1 MRDRI
6 LREVP
11 EKRERCVKHFQMTQK
26 GMAAAVYPAPVH
38 YEEDGQWKEIDNRLE
53 AVQEDGREV
62 YRNLASAVRVSFA
75 KESDT
80 KELVTIEKD
89 GKKILWGLS
98 PFLHT
103 KSTRNVN
110 YEGEISTFR
119 VLEKEDFWK
128 EAEMLDMK
136 VSVLEEEE
144 SEEDEIRK
152 MMCVPHLN
160 GEGVY
165 EEILPGIDLHYSI
178 QGEQLKENIRLNRKE
193 AAEQELSFQLTH
205 PGMELRSEE
214 DGGLGLYDSENQ
226 ESGRIFRL
234 VKPYM
239 YDAAGNQSLQ
249 VEFQVEIGTE
259 SSVIKVVPDR
269 EWMQD
274 TERVYPIVIDPMTET
289 SKTKGNIE
297 DTYVFTGGNVP
308 ENPGNVYAYG
318 SFVVG
323 RSDELGKMRALLRFR
338 DLPDIGKGSIIYGAT
353 MYIWQFEY
361 SSYSN
366 PELPLLAYEVKN
378 SWDEKS
384 VRWGNQPAVD
394 GAILD
399 YKKVKQVIN
408 GNTVSITPI
417 GFNVTRL
424 VRQWYNT
431 GKNYGIMVKSKYE
444 DDENLANRAYA
455 RFYASDSPSISSE
468 QFPSGVFYYRNVNG
482 LEDYQS
488 YHEQSAGR
496 AGIGYTNDF
505 TGNVVWSHLDVA
517 TEGGPMTTEI
527 RHVYNSSEADTSS
540 RMGYGWRLSSQQE
553 LKESGIKDYPYVYI
567 DEDGTKHYFYK
578 DTNDGNKLKDEDG
591 LGLTITVTSSSE
603 HDRYRTME
611 TKDKVKYIF
620 GQDGFLR
627 FIEDLNGNSVKH
639 QYGPNSAG
647 NYLGYI
653 TDASGGF
660 LNIIYS
666 TDEGKS
672 KITAIQDSKGRE
684 IRYGYDAQGNL
695 TSITYPDGSKSQF
708 TYDSSHKLLSVT
720 NPDGYRVNYE
730 YTNDFQVPR
739 VSKVSETGQKN
750 APGQELKISYEN
762 GNTTIFEEPGLDG
775 QMEHPG
781 DNKKTTWHFDNMG
794 RPTDVLDADGFA
806 NNYSYYTSGMKNH
819 KLSKDGSVQKTVYG
833 LLRNP
838 TFDPSHGDG
847 GWYTCRMSDGKRGA
861 ITHADGY
868 IGTKSAKL
876 TKTELTSEEGICQDV
891 HLSAG
896 TYTLSAYVKTESLN
910 PENQEQGAVVSVIRA
925 DRTRIMGERCIDYV
939 TDKNVDDGWE
949 RLVLTFQLPAEE
961 TISVFVGMT
970 RARGTLLV
978 SGVQLETGNVANE
991 LNLIHNPGFER
1002 CTNEAPDQWEFHP
1015 AASGVKSVM
1024 TADKGR
1030 CAVLNG
1036 QMEQNL
1042 HLMQGINITGEE
1054 GDIFNLSCWVKGFG
1068 IPEKHFSLSAAVIY
1082 TDDSV
1087 KWHHFQCN
1095 PNIKGWQFVSN
1106 TFSTDDQNEGA
1117 KKTYKAI
1124 HVYLMY
1130 YNQVN
1135 QVLFKGVQL
1144 VRDDGESYQYDDDGN
1159 LINAVS
1165 AAEKE
1170 SFSYD
1175 KKGSLTKMGSVDGTG
1190 FEYRYDTKNHL
1201 TQAANSEGVRYR
1213 FTYNDKGQPI
1223 RMTADGGKHLGAV
1236 IPGRVYY
1243 IREKVSGNYLDVRN
1257 SETANGTVVQLC
1269 TFFGFAAQKWKLI
1282 DGKDGYLQFEPL
1294 CSPGYRLDL
1303 NGKSDAEGEKI
1314 QIYGNNNT
1322 DAQKWKLY
1330 PNADG
1335 SFQITNKATKDK
1347 KALTNGPKST
1357 TSGQPVQSYTRKEGN
1372 EHQDWYFEPADE
1384 GTVSAAPRSGGIYHI
1399 RVRHSGQYIDVKNA
1413 SAAVGTQAVQFNYNG
1428 GMNQQY
1434 RLLPYDGTYYQLEP
1448 VHAPGK
1454 VLAKSGTN
1462 DRGFSILSLETA
1474 MSGAANQLFRFEEV
1488 SPGNGYA
1495 IICKDGNLSLDVMDY
1510 SHQKLADIILT
1521 AHQSNSQVNKW
1532 WILEECS
1539 ERMESSMTYTSDYKQ
1554 PKTITDSRGNTVHYE
1569 YDDKNRL
1576 LTKLTDAKG
1585 NATSYAYDANTDK
1598 MTEVVR
1604 MVDGKEVKVS
1614 YTYEN
1619 EKVTSISHN
1628 GFTYD
1633 YAYDPF
1639 GNLESVSIGGR
1650 ELERTTLRSRNGLAD
1665 RITYATGEAVRNE
1678 YNPEEQLAAQ
1688 YLITADGREEKLF
1701 ENTYDSCGK
1710 IARHKDLCSGV
1721 TSTYQYDLIG
1731 RMVGTDRSDGMK
1743 LRKVYDE
1750 KNRVKGYTYQKDRVG
1765 HEVEFLYG
1773 DVEKQQK
1780 PGLGYGIKING
1791 AQKIA
1796 YEYDALGRV
1805 IRTHNHFSDMNTSTQ
1820 EYTYVSGKEAGVTT
1834 NLVASVRE
1842 GNRAESY
1849 TYDACGN
1856 VETMVERSADGSERK
1871 IRYYYDAL
1879 NQLVREDNQKQN
1891 QTICYTYDVGGN
1903 MVRRDEYRYTENP
1916 VITEAPRKSD
1926 TFKYQTGGWRDQL
1939 RFYNGQAI
1947 TYDAMGN
1954 PLQYLGMQME
1964 WEKGHQLRHITGA
1977 GLDMY
1982 CMYND
1987 SGKRIRKTVN
1997 GVTTD
2002 FYLDGSAILMQTS
2015 SDGSRI
2021 DFFYDD
2027 KGNVFAMKYQN
2038 EMYFYR
2044 KNLFGDILGILDS
2057 HGTELVKYEYNSWGK
2072 LLNLT
2077 DYSSNGLGRRNPFRF
2092 KGYYYDEELGMYYL
2106 NSRYYDPETGRF
2118 VNADDFEMIDGSNH
2132 HILENNLF
2140 AYCFN
2145 NPANMIDDT
2154 GYWPKWAANL
2164 VKVGIGALA
2173 IGIGVAA
2180 TVATGGAAAPV
2191 LVASLKIAATSAV
2204 IGAAVGAGTSAI
2216 NYRILT
2222 GSWNGSGKIVL
2233 SGAVNGA
2240 ASGFMWGGISAGATF
2255 TTVASKGV
2263 KVQRIG
2269 KLKPTNK
2276 SGNGY
2281 RGVQYKNQRGSLKSF
2296 ELHSPHNS
2304 GPHQQWHWQ
2313 RNTWNPKTGGITG
2326 RSIRWT
2332 LFGRRF

>member
-53 AVQEDGREV
+53 AVQENGREV

-128 EAEMLDMK
+128 EEEMLDMK

-627 FIEDLNGNSVKH
+627 FIEDLDGNSVKH

-647 NYLGYI
+647 NFLAYV
-653 TDASGGF
+653 TDAAGGT
-660 LNIIYS
+660 LNAVYS
-666 TDEGKS
+666 TDATYS
-672 KITAIQDSKGRE
+672 RLTAIQDTKGRE

-708 TYDSSHKLLSVT
+708 TYDGSHKLLSVT

-730 YTNDFQVPR
+730 YTNDFRVPR

-775 QMEHPG
+775 QMERPG

-991 LNLIHNPGFER
+991 LNLIDNPGFER
-1002 CTNEAPDQWEFHP
+1002 CTNDVPDNWGFH
-1015 AASGVKSVM
+1015 AAATGNKSM
-1024 TADKGR
+1024 ITADKGR

-1036 QMEQNL
+1036 QMEQQL
-1042 HLMQGINITGEE
+1042 HLSQAVNISGQE
-1054 GDIFNLSCWVKGFG
+1054 GDIFNLSCWVNGFG
-1068 IPEKHFSLSAAVIY
+1068 IPDKQFSVDAAVIY
-1082 TDDSV
+1082 TDGTV
-1087 KWHHFQCN
+1087 KWHQLQCN

-1117 KKTYKAI
+1117 KKSYKAI
-1124 HVYLMY
+1124 HIYLTY
-1130 YNQVN
+1130 HNQVN

-1175 KKGSLTKMGSVDGTG
+1175 KKGSLTKMGSIDGTG

-1243 IREKVSGNYLDVRN
+1243 IREKVSGNYLDVKGGEAN
-1257 SETANGTVVQLC
+1257 NAVTAQLYTFNGS
-1269 TFFGFAAQKWKLI
+1269 AAQKWKLI
-1282 DGKDGYLQFEPL
+1282 DGKDGYMQFEPL
-1294 CSPGYRLDL
+1294 CGSGYRLDL
-1303 NGKSDAEGEKI
+1303 NNKSEAEGEKI

-1322 DAQKWKLY
+1322 DAQKWKLH

-1335 SFQITNKATKDK
+1335 SFQITSKATKDK

-1357 TSGQPVQSYTRKEGN
+1357 TSGQPVQSYTRKEEN

-1384 GTVSAAPRSGGIYHI
+1384 GTVSAVPKAGGIYHI

-1413 SAAVGTQAVQFNYNG
+1413 STAAGTQAVQFNYNG

-1488 SPGNGYA
+1488 SPGNGY
-1495 IICKDGNLSLDVMDY
+1495 
-1510 SHQKLADIILT
+1510 
-1521 AHQSNSQVNKW
+1521 
-1532 WILEECS
+1532 
-1539 ERMESSMTYTSDYKQ
+1539 
-1554 PKTITDSRGNTVHYE
+1554 
-1569 YDDKNRL
+1569 
-1576 LTKLTDAKG
+1576 
-1585 NATSYAYDANTDK
+1585 
-1598 MTEVVR
+1598 
-1604 MVDGKEVKVS
+1604 
-1614 YTYEN
+1614 
-1619 EKVTSISHN
+1619 
-1628 GFTYD
+1628 
-1633 YAYDPF
+1633 
-1639 GNLESVSIGGR
+1639 
-1650 ELERTTLRSRNGLAD
+1650 
-1665 RITYATGEAVRNE
+1665 
-1678 YNPEEQLAAQ
+1678 
-1688 YLITADGREEKLF
+1688 
-1701 ENTYDSCGK
+1701 
-1710 IARHKDLCSGV
+1710 
-1721 TSTYQYDLIG
+1721 
-1731 RMVGTDRSDGMK
+1731 
-1743 LRKVYDE
+1743 
-1750 KNRVKGYTYQKDRVG
+1750 TYQKDRVG
-1765 HEVEFLYG
+1765 HEVEFHYG

-1805 IRTHNHFSDMNTSTQ
+1805 IRTHNHFSDTNTSTK

-1926 TFKYQTGGWRDQL
+1926 TFEYQTGGWRDQL

-1954 PLQYLGMQME
+1954 PIQYRGMQME
-1964 WEKGHQLRHITGA
+1964 WEQGHQLKHITGV

-1982 CMYND
+1982 CRYND

-2106 NSRYYDPETGRF
+2106 NSRYYDPEVGRF
-2118 VNADDFEMIDGSNH
+2118 ISPDTTD
-2132 HILENNLF
+2132 ILEVQDDLYDKNLY
-2140 AYCFN
+2140 AYCDN
-2145 NPANMIDDT
+2145 NPVMRIDSSGAVWHLAVGAVVGVATQFVAD
-2154 GYWPKWAANL
+2154 
-2164 VKVGIGALA
+2164 VGIGLATGSSFGEVISSLSLVDYAAAA
-2173 IGIGVAA
+2173 IG
-2180 TVATGGAAAPV
+2180 GA
-2191 LVASLKIAATSAV
+2191 I
-2204 IGAAVGAGTSAI
+2204 
-2216 NYRILT
+2216 
-2222 GSWNGSGKIVL
+2222 
-2233 SGAVNGA
+2233 A
-2240 ASGFMWGGISAGATF
+2240 ASGIGFAGAVVANATLGG
-2255 TTVASKGV
+2255 TTYLANCSYKGV
-2263 KVQRIG
+2263 KSNKKDFIASTVIG
-2269 KLKPTNK
+2269 GVAGAIGG
-2276 SGNGY
+2276 SGANGKNM
-2281 RGVQYKNQRGSLKSF
+2281 RGVYSRSKQVINATKSVRKQAMYKAKVTGIKQNITKST
-2296 ELHSPHNS
+2296 
-2304 GPHQQWHWQ
+2304 G
-2313 RNTWNPKTGGITG
+2313 KTVLAGIVSNVSNFF
-2326 RSIRWT
+2326 RRWFT
-2332 LFGRRF
+2332 KSDA

>member
-627 FIEDLNGNSVKH
+627 FIEDLDGNSVKH

-647 NYLGYI
+647 NFLAYV
-653 TDASGGF
+653 TDAAGGT
-660 LNIIYS
+660 LNAVYS
-666 TDEGKS
+666 TDATYS
-672 KITAIQDSKGRE
+672 RLTAIQDTKGRE

-708 TYDSSHKLLSVT
+708 TYDGSHKLLSVT

-730 YTNDFQVPR
+730 YTNDFRVPR

-775 QMEHPG
+775 QMERPG

-991 LNLIHNPGFER
+991 LNLIDNPGFER
-1002 CTNEAPDQWEFHP
+1002 CTNDVPDNWGFH
-1015 AASGVKSVM
+1015 AAATGNKSM
-1024 TADKGR
+1024 ITADKGR

-1036 QMEQNL
+1036 QMEQQL
-1042 HLMQGINITGEE
+1042 HLSQAVNISGQE
-1054 GDIFNLSCWVKGFG
+1054 GDIFNLSCWVNGFG
-1068 IPEKHFSLSAAVIY
+1068 IPDKQFSVDAAVIY
-1082 TDDSV
+1082 TDGTV
-1087 KWHHFQCN
+1087 KWHQLQCN

-1117 KKTYKAI
+1117 KKSYKAI
-1124 HVYLMY
+1124 HIYLTY
-1130 YNQVN
+1130 HNQVN

-1175 KKGSLTKMGSVDGTG
+1175 KKGSLTKMGSIDGTG

-1243 IREKVSGNYLDVRN
+1243 IREKVSGNYLDVKGGEAN
-1257 SETANGTVVQLC
+1257 NAVTAQLYTFNGS
-1269 TFFGFAAQKWKLI
+1269 AAQKWKLI
-1282 DGKDGYLQFEPL
+1282 DGKDGYMQFEPL
-1294 CSPGYRLDL
+1294 CGSGYRLDL
-1303 NGKSDAEGEKI
+1303 NNKSEAEGEKI

-1322 DAQKWKLY
+1322 DAQKWKLH

-1335 SFQITNKATKDK
+1335 SFQITSKATKDK

-1357 TSGQPVQSYTRKEGN
+1357 TSGQPVQSYTRKEEN

-1384 GTVSAAPRSGGIYHI
+1384 GIVSAAPRSGGIYHI

-1488 SPGNGYA
+1488 SPGNGY
-1495 IICKDGNLSLDVMDY
+1495 
-1510 SHQKLADIILT
+1510 
-1521 AHQSNSQVNKW
+1521 
-1532 WILEECS
+1532 
-1539 ERMESSMTYTSDYKQ
+1539 
-1554 PKTITDSRGNTVHYE
+1554 
-1569 YDDKNRL
+1569 
-1576 LTKLTDAKG
+1576 
-1585 NATSYAYDANTDK
+1585 
-1598 MTEVVR
+1598 
-1604 MVDGKEVKVS
+1604 
-1614 YTYEN
+1614 
-1619 EKVTSISHN
+1619 
-1628 GFTYD
+1628 
-1633 YAYDPF
+1633 
-1639 GNLESVSIGGR
+1639 
-1650 ELERTTLRSRNGLAD
+1650 
-1665 RITYATGEAVRNE
+1665 
-1678 YNPEEQLAAQ
+1678 
-1688 YLITADGREEKLF
+1688 
-1701 ENTYDSCGK
+1701 
-1710 IARHKDLCSGV
+1710 
-1721 TSTYQYDLIG
+1721 
-1731 RMVGTDRSDGMK
+1731 
-1743 LRKVYDE
+1743 
-1750 KNRVKGYTYQKDRVG
+1750 TYQKDRVG
-1765 HEVEFLYG
+1765 HEVEFHYG

-1805 IRTHNHFSDMNTSTQ
+1805 IRTHNHFSDTNTSTQ

-1891 QTICYTYDVGGN
+1891 KTICYTYDVGGN

-1916 VITEAPRKSD
+1916 VITEAQRKSD
-1926 TFKYQTGGWRDQL
+1926 TFEYQTGGWRDQL

-2106 NSRYYDPETGRF
+2106 NSRYYDPEVGRF
-2118 VNADDFEMIDGSNH
+2118 ISPDTTD
-2132 HILENNLF
+2132 ILEVQDDLYDKNLY
-2140 AYCFN
+2140 AYCDN
-2145 NPANMIDDT
+2145 NPVMRIDSSGAVWHLAVGAVVGVATQFVAD
-2154 GYWPKWAANL
+2154 
-2164 VKVGIGALA
+2164 VGIGLATGSSFGEVISSLSLVDYAAAA
-2173 IGIGVAA
+2173 IG
-2180 TVATGGAAAPV
+2180 GA
-2191 LVASLKIAATSAV
+2191 I
-2204 IGAAVGAGTSAI
+2204 
-2216 NYRILT
+2216 
-2222 GSWNGSGKIVL
+2222 
-2233 SGAVNGA
+2233 A
-2240 ASGFMWGGISAGATF
+2240 ASGIGFAGAVVANATLGG
-2255 TTVASKGV
+2255 TTYLANCSYKGV
-2263 KVQRIG
+2263 KSNKKDFIASTVIG
-2269 KLKPTNK
+2269 GVAGAIGG
-2276 SGNGY
+2276 SGANGKNM
-2281 RGVQYKNQRGSLKSF
+2281 RGVYSRSKQVINATKSVRKQAMYKAKVTGIKQNITKST
-2296 ELHSPHNS
+2296 
-2304 GPHQQWHWQ
+2304 G
-2313 RNTWNPKTGGITG
+2313 KTVLAGIVSNVSNFF
-2326 RSIRWT
+2326 RRWFT
-2332 LFGRRF
+2332 KSDA

>member
-53 AVQEDGREV
+53 AVQENGREV

-505 TGNVVWSHLDVA
+505 TGNVVWSHLDMA

-540 RMGYGWRLSSQQE
+540 RMGHGWRLSSQQE

-591 LGLTITVTSSSE
+591 MGLTITVTSSSE

-627 FIEDLNGNSVKH
+627 FIEDLDGNSVKH

-647 NYLGYI
+647 NFLAYV
-653 TDASGGF
+653 TDAAGGT
-660 LNIIYS
+660 LNAVYS
-666 TDEGKS
+666 TDATYS
-672 KITAIQDSKGRE
+672 RLTAIQDTKGRE

-708 TYDSSHKLLSVT
+708 TYDGSHKLLSVT

-730 YTNDFQVPR
+730 YTNDFRVPR

-775 QMEHPG
+775 QMERPG

-896 TYTLSAYVKTESLN
+896 TYTLSAYVKTESLS
-910 PENQEQGAVVSVIRA
+910 PEDQGQGVAVSVIRA

-991 LNLIHNPGFER
+991 LNLIDNPGFER
-1002 CTNEAPDQWEFHP
+1002 CTNDVPDNWGFH
-1015 AASGVKSVM
+1015 AAATGNKSM
-1024 TADKGR
+1024 ITADKGR

-1036 QMEQNL
+1036 QMEQQL
-1042 HLMQGINITGEE
+1042 HLSQAVNISGQE
-1054 GDIFNLSCWVKGFG
+1054 GDIFNLSCWVNGFG
-1068 IPEKHFSLSAAVIY
+1068 IPDKQFSVDAAVIY
-1082 TDDSV
+1082 TDGTV
-1087 KWHHFQCN
+1087 KWHQLQCN

-1117 KKTYKAI
+1117 KKSYKAI
-1124 HVYLMY
+1124 HIYLTY
-1130 YNQVN
+1130 HNQVN

-1159 LINAVS
+1159 LIHAVS

-1175 KKGSLTKMGSVDGTG
+1175 KKGSLTKMGSIDGTG

-1243 IREKVSGNYLDVRN
+1243 IREKVSGNYLDVKGGEAN
-1257 SETANGTVVQLC
+1257 NAVTAQLYTFNGS
-1269 TFFGFAAQKWKLI
+1269 AAQKWKLI
-1282 DGKDGYLQFEPL
+1282 DGKDGYMQFEPL
-1294 CSPGYRLDL
+1294 CGSGYRLDL
-1303 NGKSDAEGEKI
+1303 NNKSEAEGEKI

-1322 DAQKWKLY
+1322 DAQKWKLH

-1335 SFQITNKATKDK
+1335 SFQITSKATKDK

-1357 TSGQPVQSYTRKEGN
+1357 TSGQPVQSYTRKEEN

-1384 GTVSAAPRSGGIYHI
+1384 GIVSAVPKAGGIYHI

-1413 SAAVGTQAVQFNYNG
+1413 STAVGTQAVQFHYNG

-1474 MSGAANQLFRFEEV
+1474 MPGAANQLFRFEEV
-1488 SPGNGYA
+1488 SPGN
-1495 IICKDGNLSLDVMDY
+1495 
-1510 SHQKLADIILT
+1510 
-1521 AHQSNSQVNKW
+1521 
-1532 WILEECS
+1532 
-1539 ERMESSMTYTSDYKQ
+1539 
-1554 PKTITDSRGNTVHYE
+1554 
-1569 YDDKNRL
+1569 
-1576 LTKLTDAKG
+1576 
-1585 NATSYAYDANTDK
+1585 
-1598 MTEVVR
+1598 
-1604 MVDGKEVKVS
+1604 
-1614 YTYEN
+1614 
-1619 EKVTSISHN
+1619 
-1628 GFTYD
+1628 
-1633 YAYDPF
+1633 
-1639 GNLESVSIGGR
+1639 
-1650 ELERTTLRSRNGLAD
+1650 
-1665 RITYATGEAVRNE
+1665 
-1678 YNPEEQLAAQ
+1678 
-1688 YLITADGREEKLF
+1688 
-1701 ENTYDSCGK
+1701 
-1710 IARHKDLCSGV
+1710 
-1721 TSTYQYDLIG
+1721 
-1731 RMVGTDRSDGMK
+1731 
-1743 LRKVYDE
+1743 
-1750 KNRVKGYTYQKDRVG
+1750 GYTYQKDRVG

-1805 IRTHNHFSDMNTSTQ
+1805 IRTHNHFSDTNTSTQ

-1891 QTICYTYDVGGN
+1891 KTICYTYNVGGN
-1903 MVRRDEYRYTENP
+1903 MVRRDEYSYTENP
-1916 VITEAPRKSD
+1916 VITEAPWKSD
-1926 TFKYQTGGWRDQL
+1926 TFEYQTGGWRDQL

-1982 CMYND
+1982 CRYND

-2077 DYSSNGLGRRNPFRF
+2077 DYSSNGLGRKNPFRF

-2106 NSRYYDPETGRF
+2106 NSRYYDPEVGRF
-2118 VNADDFEMIDGSNH
+2118 ISPDTTD
-2132 HILENNLF
+2132 ILEVQDDLYDKNLY
-2140 AYCFN
+2140 AYCDN
-2145 NPANMIDDT
+2145 NSVMRIDSSGAVWHLAVGAVVGVATQFVAD
-2154 GYWPKWAANL
+2154 
-2164 VKVGIGALA
+2164 VGIGLATGSSFGEVISSLSLVDYAAAA
-2173 IGIGVAA
+2173 IG
-2180 TVATGGAAAPV
+2180 GA
-2191 LVASLKIAATSAV
+2191 I
-2204 IGAAVGAGTSAI
+2204 
-2216 NYRILT
+2216 
-2222 GSWNGSGKIVL
+2222 
-2233 SGAVNGA
+2233 A
-2240 ASGFMWGGISAGATF
+2240 ASGIGFAGAVVANATLGG
-2255 TTVASKGV
+2255 TTYLANCSYKGV
-2263 KVQRIG
+2263 KANKKDFIASTVIG
-2269 KLKPTNK
+2269 GVAGAIGG
-2276 SGNGY
+2276 SGANGKNM
-2281 RGVQYKNQRGSLKSF
+2281 RGVYSRSKQVINATKSVRKQAMYKAKVTGIKQNITKST
-2296 ELHSPHNS
+2296 
-2304 GPHQQWHWQ
+2304 G
-2313 RNTWNPKTGGITG
+2313 KTVLAGIVSNVSNFF
-2326 RSIRWT
+2326 RRWFT
-2332 LFGRRF
+2332 KSDA